1 MQFPTSILIAFSLA
15 TLAPLLVRLL
25 GDRAKW
31 VMAAGPFACLLIFVR
46 EFQRGTSGLGV
57 DPNVVSWSWVPSVD
71 VNLGFFLD
79 GFGLLFALLISA
91 VGTMVFLYAG
101 GYLAGS
107 PKLGR
112 FYGWIGLFFGS
123 MLGLVLS
130 DNILVMFIFWE
141 LTSIS
146 SFMLIGH
153 YHEDADARKCARQA
167 LVVTVSGGLVLMAG
181 LILLGLAAGS
191 WHFSEIL
198 AGPSLAEHASYPIIL
213 TLVAIGAFTKSAQF
227 PFHFWLPNAM
237 AGPAPVS
244 ALLHSATM
252 VKAGVFLLARLNPT
266 LGGTDAWFFLLTSV
280 GSITM
285 VWNALLALRQ
295 DDLKKI
301 LAYSTTS
308 VLGALVMLIGIGDPE
323 AIQAAMVLLL
333 AHGLYKGALF
343 MAAGAIDHE
352 SGERR
357 VDFLGGLSKLMPFT
371 FVAAALAAFSN
382 AGFPP
387 MLGFIAKEYLY
398 KAKVAHPDFL
408 LPLLGMTLI
417 ANMCL
422 FAVAWLV
429 GFRPFLGK
437 KRQTPKTAHEAPWA
451 MRIGPIVLALAGL
464 IFGLNPGLIDQ
475 AIIAPAKSAVM
486 GEDFDVQLKLY
497 SGLNLP
503 LLLSGITL
511 LGGIGMIRL
520 YPWWRGVR
528 LPIPAAEDVFERL
541 LAGILGFADR
551 LTHITQN
558 GRLHRYVAVVVLTI
572 SAFFAMTLWRSASG
586 LGLGRIAD
594 AHLHEW
600 ILVIAI
606 CASAVMTTLARSR
619 IVALLCAGGAG
630 LGVALVF
637 AFYSAPDLA
646 LTQLLIETLTVILF
660 ALAFHRL
667 PAFHRYASKIQRSG
681 DVLIAGFFGLIMTA
695 LTLIASYTQAPTHVA
710 DFFREASLPD
720 GKGRNVVNVILVDF
734 RALDTFGEI
743 IVLGVG
749 VLAILV
755 MLRSDKP
762 SRTKQNET

>member
-1 MQFPTSILIAFSLA
+1 MHFTSSILITIALA
-15 TLAPLLVRLL
+15 GLAPYIVRLL

-31 VMAAGPFACLLIFVR
+31 IMAAGPLACLLIFGY
-46 EFQRGTSGLGV
+46 ELSQLAENGTKV
-57 DPNVVSWSWVPSVD
+57 IQWTWVPSLN
-71 VNLGFFLD
+71 VNLSFYLD
-79 GFGLLFALLISA
+79 GFGILFALLISA

-112 FYGWIGLFFGS
+112 FYGWIGLFFS
-123 MLGLVLS
+123 AMLGLVLA

-146 SFMLIGH
+146 SYMLIGH
-153 YHEDADARKCARQA
+153 YHENERARQCARQA
-167 LVVTVSGGLVLMAG
+167 LVVTVAGGLVLMAG

-191 WHFSEIL
+191 WRFSEIL
-198 AGPSLAEHASYPIIL
+198 AGPSLAEHAHYPLIL
-213 TLVAIGAFTKSAQF
+213 AFVAIGAFTKSAQF

-237 AGPAPVS
+237 AAPAPVS

-280 GSITM
+280 GSFTM

-343 MAAGAIDHE
+343 MVAGAVDHE

-357 VDFLGGLSKLMPFT
+357 VDYLGGLSKLMPFT
-371 FVAAALAAFSN
+371 FGAAALAALSN

-398 KAKVAHPDFL
+398 KAKIGHPEFL
-408 LPLLGMTLI
+408 LPLLVLTLI

-429 GFRPFLGK
+429 GFRPFLGAK
-437 KRQTPKTAHEAPWA
+437 KDTPKTVHEAPWS
-451 MRIGPIVLALAGL
+451 MRIGPIVLALTGL
-464 IFGLNPGLIDQ
+464 VFGLNPGLIDQ
-475 AIIAPAKSAVM
+475 ALIAPAKSAVM
-486 GEDFDVQLKLY
+486 GQAFDVELKLY
-497 SGLNLP
+497 SGINLP
-503 LLLSGITL
+503 LLLSVATV
-511 LGGIGMIRL
+511 LGGICMIFA
-520 YPWWRGVR
+520 YPKWRALK
-528 LPIPAAEDVFERL
+528 LPLVVAEEVFERL
-541 LAGILGFADR
+541 LAGILSGADR
-551 LTHITQN
+551 LTRISQN
-558 GRLHRYVAVVVLTI
+558 GIVHRYVATIVLAVSGFI
-572 SAFFAMTLWRSASG
+572 AFSLWRSGAG
-586 LGLGRIAD
+586 FDLARIAE
-594 AHLHEW
+594 AHPHEW

-606 CASAVMTTLARSR
+606 CASAIMTTLARSR

-630 LGVALVF
+630 LGLALVF

-667 PAFHRYASKIQRSG
+667 PAFHRNSSKLKCSR
-681 DVLIAGFFGLIMTA
+681 DALIAGFFGLLMAT
-695 LTLIASYTQAPTHVA
+695 LTLIASHSQAPTHVA
-710 DFFREASLPD
+710 DFFREASLPE
-720 GKGRNVVNVILVDF
+720 GRGRNVVNVILVDF

-755 MLRSDKP
+755 MLRAGTQP
-762 SRTKQNET
+762 RTKNHES

>member
-1 MQFPTSILIAFSLA
+1 MLFPLSILIAFSLA
-15 TLAPLLVRLL
+15 AMAPYLVRRL
-25 GDRAKW
+25 GAHAKW
-31 VMAAGPFACLLIFVR
+31 IMAAGPFLCLIIFAR
-46 EFQRGTSGLGV
+46 ELTQLNVGV
-57 DPNVVSWSWVPSVD
+57 PKVVNWTWVPSLD
-71 VNLGFFLD
+71 INLGFFLD
-79 GFGLLFALLISA
+79 GFGCLFALLISG

-112 FYGWIGLFFGS
+112 FYGWISLFFGS

-153 YHEDADARKCARQA
+153 YHENERARICARQA
-167 LVVTVSGGLVLMAG
+167 LVVTVSGGLILLAG
-181 LILLGLAAGS
+181 LILLGLASGS
-191 WHFSEIL
+191 WNFSEIL
-198 AGPSLAEHASYPIIL
+198 AGPSLAGHALYPAIL
-213 TLVAIGAFTKSAQF
+213 TCVAIGAFTKSAQF

-252 VKAGVFLLARLNPT
+252 VKAGVFLLARVHPT

-352 SGERR
+352 SGERS
-357 VDFLGGLSKLMPFT
+357 VDRLAGLRKLMPYT
-371 FVAAALAAFSN
+371 FGAAALAAFSN

-398 KAKVAHPDFL
+398 KAKIGHSDFL
-408 LPLLGMTLI
+408 LPLLVLTVF

-422 FAVAWLV
+422 VAVAWLV

-437 KRQTPKTAHEAPWA
+437 KKETPKKAHEAPWS

-464 IFGLNPGLIDQ
+464 IFGLNPDLIDQ
-475 AIIAPAKSAVM
+475 SIVAPAKSAVM
-486 GEDFDVQLKLY
+486 GASYQVDLKLY
-497 SGLNLP
+497 SGINLP
-503 LLLSGITL
+503 LVLSAVTL
-511 LGGIGMIRL
+511 LGGVVMVRL
-520 YPWWRGVR
+520 YPRWRALK
-528 LPIPAAEDVFERL
+528 LPLVAAEDVFERI
-541 LAGILGFADR
+541 LAGFLQLADR
-551 LTHITQN
+551 LTRITQN
-558 GRLHRYVAVVVLTI
+558 GRLHYYITTIVVAV
-572 SAFFAMTLWRSASG
+572 SAFLAFTFLRSGSE
-586 LGLGRIAD
+586 LGLARISEAYI
-594 AHLHEW
+594 HEW
-600 ILVIAI
+600 ILVIAV
-606 CASAVMTTLARSR
+606 CACAIMTTRARSR
-619 IVALLCAGGAG
+619 IVALLCAGGSG
-630 LGVALVF
+630 LGVALIF

-667 PAFHRYASKIQRSG
+667 PAFRRYSSKAKHIR
-681 DVLIAGFFGLIMTA
+681 DMVIAGFFGLLMTA
-695 LTLIASYTQAPTHVA
+695 FTLVAAHTDAPTHVA

-743 IVLGVG
+743 VVLGVG

-755 MLRSDKP
+755 IFRAVKP
-762 SRTKQNET
+762 TQKQDNET

>member
-1 MQFPTSILIAFSLA
+1 MQFPIAILIAFSLA
-15 TLAPLLVRLL
+15 AAAPFLVRLL
-25 GDRAKW
+25 GGRANCGKW
-31 VMAAGPFACLLIFVR
+31 IMAAGPFACLIIFAR
-46 EFQRGTSGLGV
+46 EFQRGTSTLGV
-57 DPNVVSWSWVPSVD
+57 DPNVVSWNWVPSLD

-153 YHEDADARKCARQA
+153 YHEKAEARKCARQA

-181 LILLGLAAGS
+181 LILLGLSAGS

-198 AGPSLAEHASYPIIL
+198 TGPSLANHAAYPAIL

-252 VKAGVFLLARLNPT
+252 VKAGVFLLARLNPI

-357 VDFLGGLSKLMPFT
+357 VDALGGLAKLMPFT
-371 FVAAALAAFSN
+371 FFASALAAFSN

-398 KAKVAHPDFL
+398 KAKIAHPDFL
-408 LPLLGMTLI
+408 MPLLALTLV

-437 KRQTPKTAHEAPWA
+437 KKETPKAAHEVPWS
-451 MRIGPIVLALAGL
+451 MRVGPVVLALAGL

-475 AIIAPAKSAVM
+475 ALIAPAKSAVM
-486 GEDFDVQLKLY
+486 GSAFDVELKLY
-497 SGLNLP
+497 SGINLP
-503 LLLSGITL
+503 LALSAVTL
-511 LGGIGMIRL
+511 LGGVVMIRL
-520 YPWWRGVR
+520 YPWWRTVK
-528 LPIPAAEDVFERL
+528 LPLPAADDVFERL
-541 LAGILGFADR
+541 LAGILALADR
-551 LTHITQN
+551 LTKLSQN
-558 GRLHRYVAVVVLTI
+558 GRLHRYVTTVVLAI
-572 SAFFAMTLWRSASG
+572 SAFFGVTLWRSSG
-586 LGLGRIAD
+586 DPGLARIAN

-600 ILVIAI
+600 ILVLAI
-606 CASAVMTTLARSR
+606 GASAVMTTLAKSR

-667 PAFHRYASKIQRSG
+667 PAFHRYSTKLKRSR
-681 DVLIAGFFGLIMTA
+681 DAIIAGVFGLIMA
-695 LTLIASYTQAPTHVA
+695 GLTLIASNTQAPSHVA
-710 DFFREASLPD
+710 NFFREASLPD

-743 IVLGVG
+743 VVLGVG
-749 VLAILV
+749 VLAILI
-755 MLRSDKP
+755 MLRSNKP
-762 SRTKQNET
+762 TPKKP

>member
-1 MQFPTSILIAFSLA
+1 MPFPSSILIAL
-15 TLAPLLVRLL
+15 TLAGLAPFLVRFL

-31 VMAAGPFACLLIFVR
+31 IMAAGPFACFLIFLQQLKPV
-46 EFQRGTSGLGV
+46 QDLGTV
-57 DPNVVSWSWVPSVD
+57 AVEWSWVPSLD

-79 GFGLLFALLISA
+79 GFGLLFALLISG

-112 FYGWIGLFFGS
+112 FYGWIGLFFAA

-146 SFMLIGH
+146 SYMLIGH
-153 YHEDADARKCARQA
+153 YHENERARQCARQA
-167 LVVTVSGGLVLMAG
+167 LVVTAGGG
-181 LILLGLAAGS
+181 LILLAGLVLLGIAGGS
-191 WHFSEIL
+191 WSFSELL
-198 AGPSLAEHASYPIIL
+198 AGGSLTGHALYLPIFIL
-213 TLVAIGAFTKSAQF
+213 VVIGAFTKSAQF

-266 LGGTDAWFFLLTSV
+266 LGGTDLWFYLLAGV
-280 GSITM
+280 GGFTM
-285 VWNALLALRQ
+285 VWNAFLALRQ

-301 LAYSTTS
+301 LAYSTTC
-308 VLGALVMLIGIGDPE
+308 VLGALVMLIGVGDSQS
-323 AIQAAMVLLL
+323 IKAAMVLLL

-343 MAAGAIDHE
+343 MAAGAVDHE
-352 SGERR
+352 SGERSI
-357 VDFLGGLSKLMPFT
+357 DKLGGLRKLMPWT
-371 FVAAALAAFSN
+371 FGAAALAAFSN

-387 MLGFIAKEYLY
+387 MLGFVAKEYFY
-398 KAKVAHPDFL
+398 KAKIAHPESL
-408 LPLLGMTLI
+408 LPLLILTLL
-417 ANMCL
+417 ANVCL

-429 GFRPFLGK
+429 GFRPFLGEK
-437 KRQTPKTAHEAPWA
+437 KATPKPAHDPPWS
-451 MRIGPIVLALAGL
+451 MRIGPILLALVGL
-464 IFGLNPGLIDQ
+464 VFGLNPNLIDQ
-475 AIIAPAKSAVM
+475 SLIAPAKSAVM
-486 GEDFDVQLKLY
+486 GTEFDVELKLY
-497 SGLNLP
+497 SGLNMALGLSVLTVIGGILTIRSADRIRRFKLP
-503 LLLSGITL
+503 LPVG
-511 LGGIGMIRL
+511 
-520 YPWWRGVR
+520 
-528 LPIPAAEDVFERL
+528 EEVFEKL
-541 LAGILGFADR
+541 LAGILGLADR
-551 LTHITQN
+551 LTRLTQN
-558 GRLHRYVAVVVLTI
+558 GQLHAYMTIIVLAVSTF
-572 SAFFAMTLWRSASG
+572 SGFALLRGEAD
-586 LGLGRIAD
+586 LGLERIREAY
-594 AHLHEW
+594 AHEW
-600 ILVIAI
+600 ILVLAI
-606 CASAVMTTLARSR
+606 CASAIMTTQARSR

-667 PAFHRYASKIQRSG
+667 PAFKNYSKIARRG
-681 DVLIAGFFGLIMTA
+681 RDAFIAGLFGLIMTG
-695 LTLIASYTQAPTHVA
+695 LTLIASNTQAPSHVA
-710 DFFREASLPD
+710 DFFREASLPE

-749 VLAILV
+749 VLAIFV
-755 MLRSDKP
+755 MFRTGSQASRKKP
-762 SRTKQNET
+762 

>member
-15 TLAPLLVRLL
+15 ALAPFLVKLL

-31 VMAAGPFACLLIFVR
+31 IMAAGPFACLLIFAR

-57 DPNVVSWSWVPSVD
+57 DPNVVTWSWVPSLD

-101 GYLAGS
+101 GYLADS

-123 MLGLVLS
+123 MLGIVLS

-153 YHEDADARKCARQA
+153 YHEDGYARKCARQA

-191 WHFSEIL
+191 WQFSEIL
-198 AGPSLAEHASYPIIL
+198 AGPSLAGHAAYPAIL

-252 VKAGVFLLARLNPT
+252 VKAGVFLLGRLNPT

-285 VWNALLALRQ
+285 LWNALLALRQ

-308 VLGALVMLIGIGDPE
+308 VLGALVMLIGIGDSQ

-398 KAKVAHPDFL
+398 KAKIAHPDFL
-408 LPLLGMTLI
+408 LPLLAMTLI

-429 GFRPFLGK
+429 GFRPFLGQK
-437 KRQTPKTAHEAPWA
+437 KETPKTAHEAPWA
-451 MRIGPIVLALAGL
+451 MRIGPLLLALAGL
-464 IFGLNPGLIDQ
+464 VFGLNPGLIDQ
-475 AIIAPAKSAVM
+475 ALIAPAKSAVM
-486 GEDFDVQLKLY
+486 GASFDVELKLY
-497 SGLNLP
+497 SGINLP
-503 LLLSGITL
+503 LALSAVTL
-511 LGGIGMIRL
+511 LGGIAMIRL
-520 YPWWRGVR
+520 YPWWRAVK
-528 LPIPAAEDVFERL
+528 LPIPVAEEVFERL
-541 LAGILGFADR
+541 LAAILNLADR
-551 LTHITQN
+551 LTNVTQN
-558 GRLHRYVAVVVLTI
+558 GRLHRYVGVIVLTL
-572 SAFFAMTLWRSASG
+572 SGFFALSLWRSGSE
-586 LGLGRIAD
+586 LGISRITE

-606 CASAVMTTLARSR
+606 CASAVMTTLAKSR

-660 ALAFHRL
+660 ALALHRL
-667 PAFHRYASKIQRSG
+667 PAFKRYASRSKRSG
-681 DVLIAGFFGLIMTA
+681 DILLAGFFGLIMTA
-695 LTLIASYTQAPTHVA
+695 LTLIASHTQAPSHVA
-710 DFFREASLPD
+710 DFFREASLPE

-762 SRTKQNET
+762 TQSKQNET

>member
-1 MQFPTSILIAFSLA
+1 MQIPHLLLIMFALA
-15 TLAPLLVRLL
+15 GTAPFIVKRW

-31 VMAAGPFACLLIFVR
+31 PMMAGPLLCLVFFWLELRRMSAPDEARTRVI
-46 EFQRGTSGLGV
+46 E
-57 DPNVVSWSWVPSVD
+57 WAWVPSLD
-71 VNLGFFLD
+71 VNLGFYLD

-112 FYGWIGLFFGS
+112 FYGWIGLFFAS

-130 DNILVMFIFWE
+130 DNIFVMFIFWE

-153 YHEDADARKCARQA
+153 YHEDARARQCARQA
-167 LVVTVSGGLVLMAG
+167 LVVTVAGGLVLLAG
-181 LILLGLAAGS
+181 LVLLGLAADS
-191 WHFSEIL
+191 WRFSDIL
-198 AGPSLAEHASYPIIL
+198 AAPPLTEHAHYPIIL
-213 TLVAIGAFTKSAQF
+213 ACVAIGAFTKSAQF

-266 LGGTDAWFFLLTSV
+266 LGGTDAWFYLLTIV
-280 GSITM
+280 GSLTM

-323 AIQAAMVLLL
+323 AIKAALVLLL

-357 VDFLGGLSKLMPFT
+357 VDYLGGLSKLMPFT
-371 FVAAALAAFSN
+371 FGAAALAAFSN

-387 MLGFIAKEYLY
+387 MLGFVAKEYLY
-398 KAKVAHPDFL
+398 KAKIGHPEFL
-408 LPLLGMTLI
+408 LPLLILTVI

-429 GFRPFLGK
+429 GFRPFLGARK
-437 KRQTPKTAHEAPWA
+437 DTPKVAHEAPWS
-451 MRIGPIVLALAGL
+451 MRVGPIILALAGL
-464 IFGLNPGLIDQ
+464 TFGLNPGLIDQ
-475 AIIAPAKSAVM
+475 ALIAPAKSAVM
-486 GEDFDVQLKLY
+486 GEAFDVELKLY
-497 SGLNLP
+497 SGINLA
-503 LLLSGITL
+503 LGLSVVTV
-511 LGGIGMIRL
+511 LGGILMIFA
-520 YPWWRGVR
+520 YPKWRA
-528 LPIPAAEDVFERL
+528 LKSPLPAAEDVFEKL
-541 LAGILGFADR
+541 LASILSGADR
-551 LTHITQN
+551 LTRLFQN
-558 GRLHRYVAVVVLTI
+558 GRIDRYLLTVLLAVSVFI
-572 SAFFAMTLWRSASG
+572 AMTVWRSGAQPD
-586 LGLGRIAD
+586 LTRIAE

-600 ILVIAI
+600 ILVLAI

-619 IVALLCAGGAG
+619 IVALLCAGGSG

-646 LTQLLIETLTVILF
+646 LTQLLIETLSVVLF

-667 PAFHRYASKIQRSG
+667 PAFRRFSTKLRCTRDAA
-681 DVLIAGFFGLIMTA
+681 IAAIFGCLMTT
-695 LTLIASYTQAPTHVA
+695 LTLVAAHTEAPSHVS
-710 DFFREASLPD
+710 DFFRESSLPD

-749 VLAILV
+749 VLAILI
-755 MLRSDKP
+755 MLRVGKTT
-762 SRTKQNET
+762 RNGTHET

>member
-1 MQFPTSILIAFSLA
+1 MT
-15 TLAPLLVRLL
+15 
-25 GDRAKW
+25 
-31 VMAAGPFACLLIFVR
+31 AGPLACLLCFGYELSQFAGNGIKVI
-46 EFQRGTSGLGV
+46 EY
-57 DPNVVSWSWVPSVD
+57 NWVPSLD
-71 VNLGFFLD
+71 VNLSFYLD
-79 GFGLLFALLISA
+79 GFGILFALLISG

-112 FYGWIGLFFGS
+112 FYGWIGLFFS
-123 MLGLVLS
+123 AMLGLVLS

-146 SFMLIGH
+146 SYMLIGH
-153 YHEDADARKCARQA
+153 YHENERARQCARQA
-167 LVVTVSGGLVLMAG
+167 LVVTVAGGLVLLAG
-181 LILLGLAAGS
+181 LILLGLAADS
-191 WHFSEIL
+191 WRFSEIL
-198 AGPSLAEHASYPIIL
+198 EGSSLTGHSLYPAIL

-237 AGPAPVS
+237 AAPAPVS

-266 LGGTDAWFFLLTSV
+266 LGGSDAWFFLLTSV
-280 GSITM
+280 GSLTM
-285 VWNALLALRQ
+285 VWNALAALRQ

-308 VLGALVMLIGIGDPE
+308 VLGALVMLIGIGDSQ

-343 MAAGAIDHE
+343 MVAGAVDHE

-357 VDFLGGLSKLMPFT
+357 VDYLGGLSKLMPFT
-371 FVAAALAAFSN
+371 FVPAALAAFSN

-398 KAKVAHPDFL
+398 KAKIGHPEFL
-408 LPLLGMTLI
+408 LPLLVLTLI

-422 FAVAWLV
+422 FAVGWLV
-429 GFRPFLGK
+429 GFRPFLGARK
-437 KRQTPKTAHEAPWA
+437 DTPKPPHDPPWS
-451 MRIGPIVLALAGL
+451 MRIGPIVLALTGL
-464 IFGLNPGLIDQ
+464 LFGLNPGLIDQ
-475 AIIAPAKSAVM
+475 SIIAPAKSAVM
-486 GEDFDVQLKLY
+486 GEAFDVDLKLY
-497 SGLNLP
+497 SGVNLP
-503 LLLSGITL
+503 LLLSLVTV
-511 LGGIGMIRL
+511 LGGICMIL
-520 YPWWRGVR
+520 AYPKWRA
-528 LPIPAAEDVFERL
+528 LKNPLPAAEEIFEGL
-541 LAGILGFADR
+541 LAGALNLADR
-551 LTHITQN
+551 LTRVTQN
-558 GRLHRYVAVVVLTI
+558 GSLHRYVGTIALAVTVFVALTI
-572 SAFFAMTLWRSASG
+572 WRSPAGFSLAPATG
-586 LGLGRIAD
+586 

-600 ILVIAI
+600 ILALAI
-606 CASAVMTTLARSR
+606 CASAVMTTVARSR

-667 PAFHRYASKIQRSG
+667 PPFHRYSSKLRCSR
-681 DVLIAGFFGLIMTA
+681 DALIAGFFGLVMTIV
-695 LTLIASYTQAPTHVA
+695 TLIATQTQAPSHVA
-710 DFFREASLPD
+710 DFFREASLSE

-755 MLRSDKP
+755 MLRAGTQTGGRKH
-762 SRTKQNET
+762 EG